1 MKFIMRCTNPQCN
14 TLFTDE
20 EITPFTCP
28 NCESPLNI
36 NIVHEMVGKID
47 IDFFRG
53 RTPSMWKFLAFLP
66 LKNAS
71 NIITLGE
78 GATPLLDASNLLG
91 DLGIKQLS
99 LKNETINPTGSYIDR
114 QISLGMS
121 VAKELGYERA
131 ISLSTGNVG
140 ASVAAYSA
148 RAGFKSLCVL
158 PSDYKPGKIQQIKL
172 YGGNAIQ
179 VTSDSDEALM
189 DLVIKGCKEFSAV
202 NMATSSCHNAFTNHG
217 AKTIVYEIFEQMH
230 ADLPDLFVVP
240 TGGGALL
247 SALIQAC
254 LELKELHFIGE
265 IPRFLVV
272 QPEGCHP
279 FIDAINQDMTPEE
292 VFAHPWENVTT
303 EISALAYDVPFD
315 YGWFYLLKKQ
325 LKSNTVTGITVTD
338 EETRTAQKLLSK
350 REGLCV
356 EMASA
361 TAFAAL
367 KKMGED
373 GANFDQDGRICVILT
388 GTGIMDVDQETK
400 NEATPP
406 AYRDNFDWKKV
417 MG

>member
-1 MKFIMRCTNPQCN
+1 MRCTNAQCN
-14 TLFTDE
+14 SLFTDE
-20 EITPFTCP
+20 ETTPFICP

-47 IDFFRG
+47 IDFFHG
-53 RTPSMWKFLAFLP
+53 RTPSMWKFLPFLP
-66 LKNAS
+66 LKNAA

-78 GATPLLDASNLLG
+78 GATPLLEASNLLG
-91 DLGIKQLS
+91 DLNLKQLS

-114 QISLGMS
+114 QISLGIS
-121 VAKELGYERA
+121 VAKELGYENA

-179 VTSDSDEALM
+179 VTSDSDKTLM

-202 NMATSSCHNAFTNHG
+202 NLATSSQHNAFTNHG

-230 ADLPDLFVVP
+230 AELPDLFVIP

-247 SALIQAC
+247 SAIIQAC

-315 YGWFYLLKKQ
+315 YGWFYMLKKQ
-325 LKSNTVTGITVTD
+325 LKRDSVVGITVSD
-338 EETRTAQKLLSK
+338 EETRAAQKLLSK

-361 TAFAAL
+361 TTIAAL
-367 KKMGED
+367 QNVGEEALD
-373 GANFDQDGRICVILT
+373 IDRDTSTCSILT
-388 GTGIMDVDQETK
+388 GTGILDVDQVTK
-400 NEATPP
+400 DEAIPP
-406 AYRDNFDWKKV
+406 AYHDDFDWKKV
-417 MG
+417 MKKFF

>member
-1 MKFIMRCTNPQCN
+1 MRCTNAQCN
-14 TLFTDE
+14 SVFTDE
-20 EITPFTCP
+20 ETTPFTCS
-28 NCESPLNI
+28 NCDSPLNI

-66 LKNAS
+66 LKNPA

-78 GATPLLDASNLLG
+78 GATPLLEASNLLG
-91 DLGIKQLS
+91 DLNVKRLF

-114 QISLGMS
+114 QISLGIS
-121 VAKELGYERA
+121 VAKELGYEKA

-158 PSDYKPGKIQQIKL
+158 PSHYKPGKIQQIKL

-179 VTSDSDEALM
+179 VTGDSDKALM

-202 NMATSSCHNAFTNHG
+202 NLATSSQHNAFTNHG
-217 AKTIVYEIFEQMH
+217 AKTIFYEIFEQMN
-230 ADLPDLFVVP
+230 AELPDLIVVP

-247 SALIQAC
+247 SAIIQAC
-254 LELKELHFIGE
+254 LELKELNFIE
-265 IPRFLVV
+265 DIPRFLVV
-272 QPEGCHP
+272 QPDGCHP
-279 FIDAINQDMTPEE
+279 FTDAINQDLTPEE

-315 YGWFYLLKKQ
+315 YGWFYMLKKQ
-325 LKSNTVTGITVTD
+325 LKNNTVIGITVSD

-361 TAFAAL
+361 TAIAAI
-367 KKMGED
+367 KKMGEEIPD
-373 GANFDQDGRICVILT
+373 FEQANTICAILT

-400 NEATPP
+400 DEAIPP
-406 AYRDNFDWKKV
+406 AYEDSFNWRKV
-417 MG
+417 MKPYLS

>member
-1 MKFIMRCTNPQCN
+1 MRCTNAQCN
-14 TLFTDE
+14 SLFTDE
-20 EITPFTCP
+20 ENTPFICP

-47 IDFFRG
+47 IDFFHG
-53 RTPSMWKFLAFLP
+53 RTPSMWKFLPFLP
-66 LKNAS
+66 LRNAA

-78 GATPLLDASNLLG
+78 GATPLLEASNLLG
-91 DLGIKQLS
+91 DLNIKQLS

-114 QISLGMS
+114 QISLGIS
-121 VAKELGYERA
+121 VAKELGYEKA

-158 PSDYKPGKIQQIKL
+158 PSNYKPGKIQQIKL

-179 VTSDSDEALM
+179 VTSDSDNALM
-189 DLVIKGCKEFSAV
+189 ELVIKGCKEFSAV
-202 NMATSSCHNAFTNHG
+202 NLATSSQHNAFTNHG
-217 AKTIVYEIFEQMH
+217 AKTILYEIFEQMH
-230 ADLPDLFVVP
+230 AELPDIFIVP

-279 FIDAINQDMTPEE
+279 FIDAIDQDLTPEE
-292 VFAHPWENVTT
+292 VFAHPWESVTT

-325 LKSNTVTGITVTD
+325 LRRNTIIGITVSD
-338 EETRTAQKLLSK
+338 EESRIAQKLLSK

-361 TAFAAL
+361 TTIAAI
-367 KKMGED
+367 KKMMDETPD
-373 GANFDQDGRICVILT
+373 FEQAITICAILT

-400 NEATPP
+400 DVATPP
-406 AYRDNFDWKKV
+406 AYEDSFDWRKV
-417 MG
+417 MKPYLS